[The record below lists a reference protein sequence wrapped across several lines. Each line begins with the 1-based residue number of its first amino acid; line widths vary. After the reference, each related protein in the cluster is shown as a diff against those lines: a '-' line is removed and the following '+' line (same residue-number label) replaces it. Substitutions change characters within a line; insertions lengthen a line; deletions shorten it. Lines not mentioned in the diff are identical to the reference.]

1 MKLRY
6 YLRGLGIGIIGTAL
20 IMQLT
25 AGSTGNMTD
34 EEVKKRA
41 AELGM
46 VEESATTLLKE
57 SEKRMEERKETESQK
72 QISSNEVSKNE
83 VSENKVSENEIS
95 ENKISE
101 EVSDNEVSANLAS
114 QNETPALPLGTV
126 LDEAEDG
133 QASGQKQQEKAEPK
147 EQEQKEQE
155 QKEPEKKEQEEPVT
169 ITISSGQG
177 SLSVAKSCESAGL
190 VTDAAEFDR
199 FLCAGGYD
207 RRLKAGS
214 HQIKK
219 GASKEEIAEALCK
232 RN

>member
-72 QISSNEVSKNE
+72 QISSNEVSENEVSENE
-83 VSENKVSENEIS
+83 VSENKVS

-114 QNETPALPLGTV
+114 KNETPALPLGTV

-133 QASGQKQQEKAEPK
+133 QASGQKKQEKAEPK
-147 EQEQKEQE
+147 EQEQKV
-155 QKEPEKKEQEEPVT
+155 PEKPVT

-207 RRLKAGS
+207 RKLKAGS

>member
-72 QISSNEVSKNE
+72 QISSNEVS
-83 VSENKVSENEIS
+83 ENKVS

-114 QNETPALPLGTV
+114 KNETPALPLGTV

-133 QASGQKQQEKAEPK
+133 QASGQKKQEKAEPK
-147 EQEQKEQE
+147 EQEQKV
-155 QKEPEKKEQEEPVT
+155 PEKPVT

-207 RRLKAGS
+207 RKLKAGS

>member
-72 QISSNEVSKNE
+72 QISSNELSKNEVSENE
-83 VSENKVSENEIS
+83 VSENKVSENKVS

-114 QNETPALPLGTV
+114 KNETPALPLGTV

-133 QASGQKQQEKAEPK
+133 QASGQKKQEKAEPK

-155 QKEPEKKEQEEPVT
+155 QKVPEKPVT

-207 RRLKAGS
+207 RKLKAGS

-219 GASKEEIAEALCK
+219 GASKEEIAEALCR

>member
-72 QISSNEVSKNE
+72 QISSNEVS
-83 VSENKVSENEIS
+83 ENKVSENE
-95 ENKISE
+95 ISE

-133 QASGQKQQEKAEPK
+133 QASGQKQQEKAEP
-147 EQEQKEQE
+147 KEQE

-219 GASKEEIAEALCK
+219 GASKEEIAEALCR